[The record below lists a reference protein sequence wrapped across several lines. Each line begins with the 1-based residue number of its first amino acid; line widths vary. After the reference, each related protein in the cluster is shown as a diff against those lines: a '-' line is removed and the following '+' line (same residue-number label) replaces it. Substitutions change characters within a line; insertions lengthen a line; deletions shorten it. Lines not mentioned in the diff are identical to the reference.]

1 MTMGSWH
8 DFRSCASGVH
18 PVRSRPS
25 GPTFQ
30 RGYRS
35 SQGCK
40 FSLTNTT
47 INMSAEL
54 NVLNSRFH
62 DSGSQFSVDHLGQG
76 VVAGEVDEVSS
87 PIETYSGDVEELGNE
102 IWASLLS
109 PPKCWVFRD
118 SIRPIRNTK
127 CCFGLH
133 QFAGPAT
140 FGFSTWLQ
148 SFPGCPLMLLNHV

>member
-1 MTMGSWH
+1 MGSWH
-8 DFRSCASGVH
+8 DFRSCASGD
-18 PVRSRPS
+18 PVRSRPG

-40 FSLTNTT
+40 FS
-47 INMSAEL
+47 AEL
-54 NVLNSRFH
+54 RVLKCRFH
-62 DSGSQFSVDHLGQG
+62 GSGSQFSVDHLGQG

-133 QFAGPAT
+133 RFAGPAT